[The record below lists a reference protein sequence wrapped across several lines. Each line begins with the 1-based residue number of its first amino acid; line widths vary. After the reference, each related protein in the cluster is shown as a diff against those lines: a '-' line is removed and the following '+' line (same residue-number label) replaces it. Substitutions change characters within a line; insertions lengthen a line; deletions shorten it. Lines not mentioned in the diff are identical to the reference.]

1 MSIIYVV
8 QSHEKEAFGSCWD
21 RLIPT
26 PSYQNHSARC
36 KKTKRFCSKNFI
48 PYPTHKQLGK
58 NNDDPSHNITET
70 YPPTRIHQIHASNP
84 IFDMR
89 SSSRGQVSAI
99 DLELVDLVVDKVVDL
114 GVETGGESFLGGE
127 LVEC

>member
-1 MSIIYVV
+1 VLGSLDPHTFLPKSQRTM
-8 QSHEKEAFGSCWD
+8 QEDEKILLKEF
-21 RLIPT
+21 
-26 PSYQNHSARC
+26 HS
-36 KKTKRFCSKNFI
+36 
-48 PYPTHKQLGK
+48 YPTHKQLGK